1 MKKPRISDL
10 PNLPSASLPI
20 CQVTDLENGDD
31 DIKDDDDDD
40 DDDADNGDNDNGDN
54 DDDGDNLAKVAL
66 CFTPKLMGHHSAS

>member
-31 DIKDDDDDD
+31 DINDDD
-40 DDDADNGDNDNGDN
+40 DNDNGDN
-54 DDDGDNLAKVAL
+54 DDDDDNLAKVAL
-66 CFTPKLMGHHSAS
+66 CFTPNLIGHHSAS

>member
-31 DIKDDDDDD
+31 DINDDDDGVDD
-40 DDDADNGDNDNGDN
+40 DGDNDNGDN
-54 DDDGDNLAKVAL
+54 DDDDDNLAKVAL

>member
-31 DIKDDDDDD
+31 DINDDGDINDDDDD
-40 DDDADNGDNDNGDN
+40 GDNDNGDN
-54 DDDGDNLAKVAL
+54 DDDDDNLAKVAH

>member
-31 DIKDDDDDD
+31 DINDDDDDD
-40 DDDADNGDNDNGDN
+40 DDDGDDNDIMIMM
-54 DDDGDNLAKVAL
+54 
-66 CFTPKLMGHHSAS
+66 TIIWPKLPSVSPPI